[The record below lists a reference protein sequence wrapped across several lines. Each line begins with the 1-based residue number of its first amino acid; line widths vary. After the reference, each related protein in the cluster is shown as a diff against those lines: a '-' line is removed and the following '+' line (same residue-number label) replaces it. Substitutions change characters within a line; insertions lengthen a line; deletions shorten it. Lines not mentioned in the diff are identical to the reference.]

1 MVIQRKMTSKCF
13 LEYSLRRL
21 NLCVCQT
28 TLTSSVRFGSSWKRR
43 VLKQEEL
50 KNVVF
55 QYVGSNARRAERI
68 YVWGCST
75 TGALG
80 QYSIVLIISYWL
92 LFVIKGLS
100 NCNNSILTFT

>member
-1 MVIQRKMTSKCF
+1 MSKWLMVSGI
-13 LEYSLRRL
+13 RRL
-21 NLCVCQT
+21 NLCVSESI
-28 TLTSSVRFGSSWKRR
+28 LDHSARFGSSWKRR

-55 QYVGSNARRAERI
+55 QYVGNNARRAERI

-80 QYSIVLIISYWL
+80 QHYLVLIIFNKLGTWTEAV
-92 LFVIKGLS
+92 FF
-100 NCNNSILTFT
+100 CNIIDELVS